1 MWAVKFA
8 WFCNLNDRLR
18 HHKGGFT
25 HSTKRFGDVKLV
37 LKQKFPSLEKA
48 RYIEKKLK
56 NLKRKDYLK
65 KIIED
70 GYIKLQW
77 SAVAQLVEQFPVKE
91 LVAGSSP
98 ACGENFRRPWFFQ
111 GFLINLYKGRK

>member
-1 MWAVKFA
+1 MPYVYILESVRDNRYYIGSTK
-8 WFCNLNDRLR
+8 NLNDRLR

-70 GYIKLQW
+70 GYIKLQ
-77 SAVAQLVEQFPVKE
+77 
-91 LVAGSSP
+91 
-98 ACGENFRRPWFFQ
+98 
-111 GFLINLYKGRK
+111 